1 MKLYANEIF
10 GTIYV
15 LKFWFQK
22 LKIYILKKKYCEFP
36 GGLVIKVLGFHSRG
50 PDSTS
55 VWSGKWDLAI
65 LEPQS
70 NK

>member
-10 GTIYV
+10 GTMYA

-22 LKIYILKKKYCEFP
+22 LKFYLLKQQKKYCEFP
-36 GGLVIKVLGFHSRG
+36 GGLVNKVPGFHFLG

-55 VWSGKWDLAI
+55 VWPG
-65 LEPQS
+65 
-70 NK
+70 N